1 MEKNTQVPYSAEW
14 FGAMLLFLRGLSF
27 PEGSG
32 LVDQRDQLVLF
43 VEQMAAAQKDL
54 EDVRRKACGRIRH
67 PVDVVYAARERIGS
81 LWGWLRRSSVSR
93 AHSTRDV
100 VDS

>member
-1 MEKNTQVPYSAEW
+1 MEKNTHIPFNAEW

-32 LVDQRDQLVLF
+32 LVDQRDQLALF
-43 VEQMAAAQKDL
+43 MEEMAAAQRDL
-54 EDVRRKACGRIRH
+54 EDLRRLVRGRIRH
-67 PVDVVYAARERIGS
+67 PVDVVCAARERIAYF
-81 LWGWLRRSSVSR
+81 WGWLRRSSVSQV
-93 AHSTRDV
+93 HTRDV

>member
-1 MEKNTQVPYSAEW
+1 MEKNTRASFNTEW
-14 FGAMLLFLRGLSF
+14 FGTMLLFLRGLSF

-32 LVDQRDQLVLF
+32 FVDQRDQLILF
-43 VEQMAAAQKDL
+43 VEEMATAQKDL

-67 PVDVVYAARERIGS
+67 PANVVYAARERVGS
-81 LWGWLRRSSVSR
+81 LQGWLNRSSVSR
-93 AHSTRDV
+93 LHSTRDV

>member
-1 MEKNTQVPYSAEW
+1 MEKNTQVTFSAEW

-32 LVDQRDQLVLF
+32 LVDQRDQLVQF
-43 VEQMAAAQKDL
+43 VEEMAAAQRDL
-54 EDVRRKACGRIRH
+54 EDVRRQACGRIHH
-67 PVDVVYAARERIGS
+67 PIDVVFAAREKIGS
-81 LWGWLRRSSVSR
+81 LWGWLRRSSVSQV
-93 AHSTRDV
+93 HSRRDV